1 MKLKFRLPV
10 LMIGL
15 VLISNLVLGTLSFKE
30 SSSMVLDKDG
40 KFFTRVVEDYHKIT
54 QSTVETEK
62 QVVNGLSNRID
73 FIELARVAKNK
84 DYLDLKTEDADLL
97 FQTRNELEKIA
108 TSRENLEQI
117 FLINQS
123 GKVIIDSIGNAIEE
137 DFSMQPYYF
146 NVVHQKNIML
156 SENVVSTNTGSN
168 VVHFAAP
175 LVDPDTGEGI
185 GMVINAV
192 YTNSFFTEMRA
203 EKLGETGYIYV
214 LDKYGFVLSHPDK
227 DLIGKVIDHEYILD
241 LITNLRIDKDT
252 DQREVLLDSYDNG
265 AKTFACTLIP
275 DLNWVVIAEEE
286 TQE

>member
-15 VLISNLVLGTLSFKE
+15 VLISNFALGALSFKE
-30 SSSMVLDKDG
+30 SSSMVLEKDG
-40 KFFTRVVEDYHKIT
+40 KLFTRIVEDYHKIT

-73 FIELARVAKNK
+73 LIELARLGIDK
-84 DYLDLKTEDADLL
+84 DYLDLKSENEEFLY
-97 FQTRNELEKIA
+97 QTMDELDKVA
-108 TSRENLEQI
+108 HSRENLDQI
-117 FLINQS
+117 YIVNKE
-123 GKVIIDSIGNAIEE
+123 GRVIIDSIGNAIAE
-137 DFSMQPYYF
+137 DFSKQPYYF
-146 NVVHQKNIML
+146 DVIYQKKTLL
-156 SENVVSTNTGSN
+156 SENMISDTGTN

-185 GMVINAV
+185 GMVVNAV

-214 LDKYGFVLSHPDK
+214 LDKYGFILSHPEKNMIGQVIDNQYIK
-227 DLIGKVIDHEYILD
+227 DLII
-241 LITNLRIDKDT
+241 NLKIDKDN
-252 DQREVLLDSYDNG
+252 REVVLDSYDNG
-265 AKTFACTLIP
+265 AKTLAYTLIP